1 MTNLSAKSRKNILAA
16 GGTREPRD
24 ATRADVVEGL
34 LVSRAREGLGWVP
47 RRSLSACVE
56 SAGAWQRDRS

>member
-1 MTNLSAKSRKNILAA
+1 MTNPPATLKKNILAA

-24 ATRADVVEGL
+24 ATRADVVDGP